1 MYEKTIEP
9 VAIMHTGFGEK
20 FGIPRQS
27 GLVPEAAGQIIFEPE
42 YRNPDALRGIEEF
55 THLWII
61 WGFSENRV
69 EKFTPLVTPPRLGGR
84 EKRGVF
90 ATRSP
95 FRPNGMG
102 LSSVRLDKVEY
113 KSSKGPI
120 IHVSGVDMLDGT
132 PIYDIKP
139 YLAYADSHPKASDG
153 FAAEHRWDT
162 VHVIWRDEALKS
174 CMDEDTRITVEHILA
189 QDPRAAYN
197 KARLYLWHAI
207 RQI

>member
-1 MYEKTIEP
+1 MYEKSIEP

-27 GLVPEAAGQIIFEPE
+27 GLVPEAAGQIVFEPK
-42 YRNPDALRGIEEF
+42 YQNPDALRGIEEF

-102 LSSVRLDKVEY
+102 LSSVRLDRVEY
-113 KSSKGPI
+113 KNSKGPI

-139 YLAYADSHPKASDG
+139 YLAYADSHSKASDG
-153 FAAEHRWDT
+153 FAAEHRWIRCMLSGAMRHSKAVWMKT
-162 VHVIWRDEALKS
+162 PALLWS
-174 CMDEDTRITVEHILA
+174 IFWHRIQELHTTRPGIISMA
-189 QDPRAAYN
+189 
-197 KARLYLWHAI
+197 
-207 RQI
+207 

>member
-27 GLVPEAAGQIIFEPE
+27 GLVPEAAGQIIFEPK

-139 YLAYADSHPKASDG
+139 YLHMQ
-153 FAAEHRWDT
+153 T
-162 VHVIWRDEALKS
+162 
-174 CMDEDTRITVEHILA
+174 HILRHQMA
-189 QDPRAAYN
+189 LPQSTDGIRCMLSGAMRHLKAVWMKIPALLWSIFWHRIQELHTTRPRIISMA
-197 KARLYLWHAI
+197 
-207 RQI
+207 

>member
-27 GLVPEAAGQIIFEPE
+27 GLVPEAAGQIVFEPKHQ
-42 YRNPDALRGIEEF
+42 NPDALRGIEEF

-69 EKFTPLVTPPRLGGR
+69 EKSYRSSHHQAWRPGKERCFCHT
-84 EKRGVF
+84 F
-90 ATRSP
+90 AVS
-95 FRPNGMG
+95 PNGMG
-102 LSSVRLDKVEY
+102 LSSVRIDKVEY
-113 KSSKGPI
+113 KSSKDTI

-139 YLAYADSHPKASDG
+139 YLAYSDSHPEASDG

-162 VHVIWRDEALKS
+162 VHVIWR
-174 CMDEDTRITVEHILA
+174 
-189 QDPRAAYN
+189 
-197 KARLYLWHAI
+197 
-207 RQI
+207 

>member
-27 GLVPEAAGQIIFEPE
+27 GLVPEAAGQIVFEPK
-42 YRNPDALRGIEEF
+42 YQNPDALRGIEEF

-84 EKRGVF
+84 EK
-90 ATRSP
+90 T
-95 FRPNGMG
+95 
-102 LSSVRLDKVEY
+102 
-113 KSSKGPI
+113 
-120 IHVSGVDMLDGT
+120 GVDMLDGT

-139 YLAYADSHPKASDG
+139 YLAYADSHSEASDG

-197 KARLYLWHAI
+197 KAKDYIYGMRYGSFDIRFVADSHAGTI
-207 RQI
+207 EIVDIVECIDGYHKVK

>member
-27 GLVPEAAGQIIFEPE
+27 GLVPEAAGQIVFESK
-42 YRNPDALRGIEEF
+42 YQNPDALRGIEEF

-120 IHVSGVDMLDGT
+120 IHVVEGIAVNKGLVVEEPGRRFEKVYKEHLWES
-132 PIYDIKP
+132 YNK
-139 YLAYADSHPKASDG
+139 YSHEDTEILIEVQPKYV
-153 FAAEHRWDT
+153 EVWDT
-162 VHVIWRDEALKS
+162 SDDGYAFQLFIDFENK
-174 CMDEDTRITVEHILA
+174 TVEPKNY
-189 QDPRAAYN
+189 D
-197 KARLYLWHAI
+197 KK
-207 RQI
+207 

>member
-120 IHVSGVDMLDGT
+120 IHV
-132 PIYDIKP
+132 
-139 YLAYADSHPKASDG
+139 
-153 FAAEHRWDT
+153 
-162 VHVIWRDEALKS
+162 
-174 CMDEDTRITVEHILA
+174 
-189 QDPRAAYN
+189 
-197 KARLYLWHAI
+197 
-207 RQI
+207 

>member
-27 GLVPEAAGQIIFEPE
+27 GLVPEAAGQIVFEPK
-42 YRNPDALRGIEEF
+42 YQNPDALRGIEEF

-139 YLAYADSHPKASDG
+139 YLAYSDSHPEASDG

-162 VHVIWRDEALKS
+162 CMLSGAMRLSKAVWMKIHALLWS
-174 CMDEDTRITVEHILA
+174 TFWHRIQELHTTRPGIISMA
-189 QDPRAAYN
+189 
-197 KARLYLWHAI
+197 
-207 RQI
+207 